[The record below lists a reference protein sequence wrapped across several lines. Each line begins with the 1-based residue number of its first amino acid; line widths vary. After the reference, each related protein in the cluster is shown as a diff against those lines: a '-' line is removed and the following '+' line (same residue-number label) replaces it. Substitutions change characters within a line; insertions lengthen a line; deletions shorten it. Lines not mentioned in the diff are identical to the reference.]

1 MAKLAPKVR
10 PDISDWKAA
19 DLKSWREKHGFDQL
33 QAAAA
38 IGIGR
43 QTWLKM
49 ESGKKAVDLVYYLAC
64 MGYDAVKGT

>member
-10 PDISDWKAA
+10 PDISDWTAA
-19 DLKSWREKHGFDQL
+19 DLKSWREKHGFDQN
-33 QAAAA
+33 QAANA

-49 ESGKKAVDLVYYLAC
+49 ETGKRDIDLVFYLAC
-64 MGYDAVKGT
+64 VGYDATKG